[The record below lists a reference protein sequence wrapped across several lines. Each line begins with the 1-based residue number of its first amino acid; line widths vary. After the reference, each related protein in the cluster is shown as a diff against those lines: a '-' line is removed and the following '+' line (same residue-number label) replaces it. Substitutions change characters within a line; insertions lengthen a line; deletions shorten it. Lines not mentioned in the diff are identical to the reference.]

1 MTGQNEPTVTADGAE
16 DEYKDAEGD
25 GAAAAQA
32 PVPAPAPTG
41 AGAAKKAAAPRKAA
55 AAKKTAPAPSTALAV
70 RPPPPS
76 EEEEEHERRKRRNH
90 AGTVA
95 RREVRRLQV
104 GELAI
109 KRLFQDAPAQRRM
122 RQLWNQLF
130 PNRKLLIEAAAVEIF
145 LDTLQ
150 ELLMCDLRRTVKC
163 TVHRKKKKVSAYDFN
178 FARALAE
185 EDCY

>member
-25 GAAAAQA
+25 GAAATT
-32 PVPAPAPTG
+32 PVGVAVPDKPAKKA
-41 AGAAKKAAAPRKAA
+41 AAKKAAAP
-55 AAKKTAPAPSTALAV
+55 KKTAPAPSTALAV

-76 EEEEEHERRKRRNH
+76 GDDEEEHERRKRHNH
-90 AGTVA
+90 PGTVA